1 MIFLD
6 SIKLRNLKKSKDF
19 PFNLNIIQNLHELKF
34 PTPITFLIGDNGS
47 GKSTVL
53 ESIAIAINATSIGS
67 EQLQYDETLKKIRKF
82 SKEVQPV
89 WKHKTHNGFF
99 MRAEDIFGFTRS
111 LEKLKKE
118 ADELALKYT
127 GDDYGSKL
135 ARGSILGQKKSME
148 ERYGTDLDANSHGQT
163 FMKIFRARFV
173 PNGLYLID
181 EPEAPLSFSK
191 QLEFIAQLN
200 EMVRQECQF
209 IIATHSPILTA
220 MEDSTIYLFDQKI
233 RSVKYSEIEQFNLL
247 KEFLNK
253 PERFLKY
260 L

>member
-6 SIKLRNLKKSKDF
+6 SIKIRPTSSKDYPTNLQIVKNLK
-19 PFNLNIIQNLHELKF
+19 ELKF
-34 PTPITFLIGDNGS
+34 TTPITYFIGDNGS
-47 GKSTVL
+47 GKSTIL
-53 ESIAIAINATSIGS
+53 ESIALAIHATSIGS
-67 EQLQYDETLKKIRKF
+67 EQLHFDPTLKKIKKF
-82 SKEVQPV
+82 SENVLPS

-99 MRAEDIFGFTRS
+99 LRAEDVFGFTRS
-111 LEKLKKE
+111 VEKLKKE
-118 ADELALKYT
+118 ADELAAKYE

-135 ARGSILGQKKSME
+135 ARGSILGQKKSLE
-148 ERYGTDLDANSHGQT
+148 ERYGADLDANSHGQT
-163 FMKIFRARFV
+163 FMKLFRSRFV

-200 EMVRQECQF
+200 EMVRQDCQF

-220 MEDSTIYLFDQKI
+220 MENSTIYIFDQKI
-233 RSVKYSEIEQFNLL
+233 RSVKYSDIEQFNLL
-247 KEFLNK
+247 KDFLNK